1 MKLFAVYP
9 GAMPMSS
16 WASGS
21 GKAGV
26 PSGISQHRSEDSWAT
41 LSSANKSIIRTIRE
55 IRKRK
60 ISVETAEDVSAKHSV
75 SNPREM
81 EPNSL

>member
-1 MKLFAVYP
+1 MKLFTVYP
-9 GAMPMSS
+9 GAMCISS

-26 PSGISQHRSEDSWAT
+26 LSSISQHRSEDSRAT

-81 EPNSL
+81 ESNSL